1 MTQPYTG
8 YTPPAYPPPPVPVE
22 EPSAAVEAIELLI
35 KAGMAGLFVAF
46 LLLMFVFLLRQF
58 LLISRPN
65 EALVFSGKKSRG
77 PNGETL
83 PYAIVKQGARG
94 IRIPILHRVDRM
106 DMRLLPVDIRIQNAY
121 SAGNIP
127 LHIHAIATVKIHS
140 DDTYI
145 RNAIE
150 RFLGRSLG
158 EIQQVAQQTLE
169 GAVREVVASLTPEEV
184 NEDRL
189 KFAENLI
196 HAAEDDLHKLGLMLD
211 TLKIQNVHDD
221 TGYLDSLGRPR
232 IAAVLRD
239 AENAENEAQ
248 EKITSAQA
256 ASHQQAEVS
265 RAMAETATIEKQNE
279 LRRVRAELDGAA
291 QAIEREA
298 ETAAK
303 TARAQAEQEL
313 YSLRNAVEE
322 RRLQADVVVPA
333 NIQREARAI
342 LAVGEAAP
350 TAENGRAAV
359 EVLRLLSEAWTTMGP
374 HAKELYVIQHL
385 EELVG
390 AVVANLQ
397 DVSVGEVTVL
407 DQGDGSGLASYA
419 AAYPMMVGRVMQAL
433 AESTGVNIPA
443 ILNERGAS

>member
-8 YTPPAYPPPPVPVE
+8 YTPPAYPQ
-22 EPSAAVEAIELLI
+22 AIPIESPD
-35 KAGMAGLFVAF
+35 AGMDAFQMVISSGLIGLGLAF
-46 LLLMFVFLLRQF
+46 ALLMIVVLLKQF

-65 EALVFSGKKSRG
+65 EALVFSGKQSRG
-77 PNGETL
+77 PGGEVL

-94 IRIPILHRVDRM
+94 IRIPILHRVDRL

-127 LHIHAIATVKIHS
+127 LQIHAIATVKIHS
-140 DDTYI
+140 DDRVI
-145 RNAIE
+145 RNAVE

-256 ASHQQAEVS
+256 GAHQKAEVA
-265 RAMAETATIEKQNE
+265 RAHAETLTIQKQNE
-279 LRRVRAELDGAA
+279 LRQVRAELDGAA
-291 QAIEREA
+291 LAIEREA
-298 ETAAK
+298 EMAAR
-303 TARAQAEQEL
+303 TARAQAEREL
-313 YSLRNAVEE
+313 YTLRASVEE

-333 NIQREARAI
+333 NINREARAI
-342 LAVGEAAP
+342 LAIGEAAP

-359 EVLRLLSEAWTTMGP
+359 EVLRLLSEAWQSMGP

-390 AVVANLQ
+390 TVVANLS

-407 DQGDGSGLASYA
+407 DQGDGSGLAAYA
-419 AAYPMMVGRVMQAL
+419 SAYPMMVGRVMEAL
-433 AESTGVNIPA
+433 AVSTGVNIPA